1 MVHGSGSGFRFIG
14 GRLCLNFVAT
24 LGKRGTQDLERLG
37 TPDDLARWAVEAE
50 LAPTA
55 PRLRQPDLAAA
66 VALREA
72 VYRLVTVARLGEGT
86 PAAADLD
93 LVNRAAARPRP
104 TAMSWDGDRFTR
116 TRAALTGP
124 DLLAAVA
131 ADTIDLL

>member
-24 LGKRGTQDLERLG
+24 LGKRGTQDLERLR

-50 LAPTA
+50 LAPAA
-55 PRLRQPDLAAA
+55 PRLGQPDLAAA

-86 PAAADLD
+86 PAAADLHV
-93 LVNRAAARPRP
+93 VNRPAGPPGPAG
-104 TAMSWDGDRFTR
+104 MSW
-116 TRAALTGP
+116 
-124 DLLAAVA
+124 
-131 ADTIDLL
+131 